1 MIKTR
6 PLYSIKKYKKIT
18 NIINSYKLN
27 NFQLISN
34 YGLFCGDSNLFKTL
48 TIKEIVDRVKNVK
61 GDIIEFGVWKGN
73 TSFLIKKIIDIF
85 EIKKKC
91 IYLIILKAYCI
102 LRKQINQKK
111 KSTANIKVI
120 KNL

>member
-1 MIKTR
+1 MIKTK

-18 NIINSYKLN
+18 NIINSYKFN

-85 EIKKKC
+85 EIKKKNVF
-91 IYLIILKAYCI
+91 I
-102 LRKQINQKK
+102 
-111 KSTANIKVI
+111 
-120 KNL
+120 